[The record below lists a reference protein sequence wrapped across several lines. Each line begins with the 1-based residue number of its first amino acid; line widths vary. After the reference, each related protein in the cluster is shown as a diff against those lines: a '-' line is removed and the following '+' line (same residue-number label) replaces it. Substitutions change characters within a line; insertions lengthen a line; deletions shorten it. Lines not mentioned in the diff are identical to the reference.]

1 MSEINQETL
10 ERLVS
15 TTEQLLAAL
24 PVLASNS
31 NDTSTSTSLINMNEI
46 VGYGDT
52 SDPVINHLTEIVS
65 YEPVYQIKT
74 NDYIIGGANGIANLQ
89 ARALVGRDNYLRK
102 MIETLNAKVD
112 VIDALPTEYESRY
125 SEILQKLSNLDVS
138 IFRSQI
144 SQLERQNMTNALAM
158 KKAEL
163 DVDENGMILEVFVND
178 LPSYIDRT
186 NAEIVSVILGDDSV
200 DITDAKNLIKGGVY
214 QLTDGE
220 TSEEVQIKE
229 NLGTI
234 ENGYRIL
241 FVNAVTKNY
250 KNNRARLYRSSA
262 EIMDNRAYG
271 GGILCKKVW
280 NANIDFSGAS
290 DETELSASIDFT
302 NGRGFEL
309 DGAVIDTDG
318 QIMLGDNPFG
328 VVFNGTDWVRVDSEG
343 DDLNV

>member
-1 MSEINQETL
+1 MSEVNQETL
-10 ERLVS
+10 ERFV
-15 TTEQLLAAL
+15 TTAEQLLATL
-24 PVLASNS
+24 PILAS
-31 NDTSTSTSLINMNEI
+31 TSGSGETSTSLINMNEV

-52 SDPVINHLTEIVS
+52 TNPGISHLTEIVS

-102 MIETLNAKVD
+102 LINELSAKVAE
-112 VIDALPTEYESRY
+112 IDALPGDADSRY
-125 SEILQKLSNLDVS
+125 SEILQQLKALDIS
-138 IFRSQI
+138 IFQRQI

-158 KKAEL
+158 KSIGLSVE
-163 DVDENGMILEVFVND
+163 ENGLIVEVFKNGIV
-178 LPSYIDRT
+178 SEIDQT
-186 NAEIVSVILGDDSV
+186 NAEVVSVIPGDDSV

-241 FVNAVTKNY
+241 FAADVVKAY
-250 KNNRARLYRSSA
+250 KNGRARLYRSSA
-262 EIMDNRAYG
+262 EIFDGRAYG
-271 GGILCKKVW
+271 GGISREKTW
-280 NANIDFSGAS
+280 NADIDFAGTSNSATLSVTVDFSNGLGFDLYGAVT
-290 DETELSASIDFT
+290 DT
-302 NGRGFEL
+302 NGNI
-309 DGAVIDTDG
+309 V
-318 QIMLGDNPFG
+318 LGKESTG
-328 VVFNGTDWVRVDSEG
+328 VALTPKGWVQVNAEG